1 MTQADDRI
9 LETLQ
14 DSGLRLSPRILA
26 ANIDYSRHY
35 IARRLAKL
43 EEGELVIK
51 IDEGLYEITDKG
63 VEYLSG
69 ELSAEELEFKNQN

>member
-9 LETLQ
+9 LETLE

-43 EEGELVIK
+43 EEEGLVIK
-51 IDEGLYEITDKG
+51 IEEGLYEITEKG
-63 VEYLSG
+63 RAYLAGDLDAEDLEG
-69 ELSAEELEFKNQN
+69 EQRD

>member
-9 LETLQ
+9 LEALE

-26 ANIDYSRHY
+26 ANVDYSRHY

-43 EEGELVIK
+43 EEGGLIEKV
-51 IDEGLYEITDKG
+51 DEGLYEITIQGRK
-63 VEYLSG
+63 YLSG
-69 ELSAEELEFKNQN
+69 DLSAEDLEFNEK

>member
-9 LETLQ
+9 LETLE

-43 EEGELVIK
+43 EEEGLVTK
-51 IDEGLYEITDKG
+51 IDEGLYEITDQG
-63 VEYLSG
+63 RDYLAG
-69 ELSAEELEFKNQN
+69 DLDAEDLEEEQRD